1 MTKRDIFIFL
11 FRWHRL
17 MLGTFLFILS
27 VIVALQYLLPQRYS
41 AKSVLLVEYN
51 RSPTMRSDYTQGLQS
66 TETMNTEIAI
76 LTSDAVIAK
85 AVDDL
90 RPFERESTPSM
101 IKNLTDSVRSSL
113 ISIGL
118 SEETSRR
125 DSWIKQLR
133 SSVKVEAPVQSNI
146 INLSYASEDPVWTAD
161 IVNAIVSSYID
172 LRLQIFSPQNTAKV
186 YEAQMDQIMSQL
198 KQHRRE
204 LEKLDQLNNVEATNE
219 QRRSLIQ
226 QRSLLM
232 ERIVA
237 ADVELADLRLRF
249 SPGHERVRSANELIS
264 TYRQEI
270 ENIDNEIRLLELT
283 QSQTVQMRLNIESEE
298 ALYQAY
304 KTRYDEERLKELATT
319 DLVNVRVVEQ
329 AIPAARPDHSRLFYI
344 LLGSAGGF
352 IFVFG
357 LTLLFEYFDRRVR
370 HTHVAEEILGVGA
383 IGAISKI

>member
-1 MTKRDIFIFL
+1 
-11 FRWHRL
+11 
-17 MLGTFLFILS
+17 
-27 VIVALQYLLPQRYS
+27 
-41 AKSVLLVEYN
+41 
-51 RSPTMRSDYTQGLQS
+51 
-66 TETMNTEIAI
+66 
-76 LTSDAVIAK
+76 
-85 AVDDL
+85 
-90 RPFERESTPSM
+90 
-101 IKNLTDSVRSSL
+101 
-113 ISIGL
+113 
-118 SEETSRR
+118 
-125 DSWIKQLR
+125 
-133 SSVKVEAPVQSNI
+133 
-146 INLSYASEDPVWTAD
+146 VWTAD

>member
-1 MTKRDIFIFL
+1 
-11 FRWHRL
+11 
-17 MLGTFLFILS
+17 
-27 VIVALQYLLPQRYS
+27 
-41 AKSVLLVEYN
+41 
-51 RSPTMRSDYTQGLQS
+51 MRSDYTQGLQS

-133 SSVKVEAPVQSNI
+133 NSVKVEAPVQSNI